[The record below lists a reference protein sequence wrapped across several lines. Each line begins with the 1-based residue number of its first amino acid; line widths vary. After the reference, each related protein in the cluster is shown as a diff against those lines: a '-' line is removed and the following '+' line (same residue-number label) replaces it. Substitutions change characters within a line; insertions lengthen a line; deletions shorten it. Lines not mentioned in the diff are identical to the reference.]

1 MGEKP
6 RFGDIVENGWASV
19 DNPTRTGFFV
29 RQGCRTGRMNAG
41 PYVEVTDG
49 HGKFWELPMDK
60 GHRVTFRPAADALEA
75 LSPSPQGEG
84 WRHDGYECEVLQGGE
99 WVAGAEAEGLCDVEA
114 EAQHYAAMYGQDGP
128 VEVHIW
134 ERGKRP
140 LSFVSRLSDGGSMA
154 SRDHDPTT
162 FAAPP
167 VGLAGQESG
176 GTEP

>member
-60 GHRVTFRPAADALEA
+60 GHRVTFRPAADALSQRDARIAELEA
-75 LSPSPQGEG
+75 HLTFIGRVARSDGDRTFDRCIMDLGYIDDRCRTSRLS
-84 WRHDGYECEVLQGGE
+84 
-99 WVAGAEAEGLCDVEA
+99 
-114 EAQHYAAMYGQDGP
+114 GQDG
-128 VEVHIW
+128 E
-134 ERGKRP
+134 G
-140 LSFVSRLSDGGSMA
+140 
-154 SRDHDPTT
+154 
-162 FAAPP
+162 
-167 VGLAGQESG
+167 
-176 GTEP
+176 